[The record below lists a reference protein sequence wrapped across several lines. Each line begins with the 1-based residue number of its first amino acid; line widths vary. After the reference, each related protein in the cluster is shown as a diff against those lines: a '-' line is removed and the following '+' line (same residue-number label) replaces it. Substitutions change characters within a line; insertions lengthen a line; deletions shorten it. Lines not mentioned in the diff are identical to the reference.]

1 MIRNQMA
8 MAKTEAM
15 DAGMPRETLA
25 LGEIEITANVTIS
38 FALE

>member
-1 MIRNQMA
+1 MRNQMA
-8 MAKTEAM
+8 MVKAESM

-25 LGEIEITANVTIS
+25 LGEIEVTANVTIS